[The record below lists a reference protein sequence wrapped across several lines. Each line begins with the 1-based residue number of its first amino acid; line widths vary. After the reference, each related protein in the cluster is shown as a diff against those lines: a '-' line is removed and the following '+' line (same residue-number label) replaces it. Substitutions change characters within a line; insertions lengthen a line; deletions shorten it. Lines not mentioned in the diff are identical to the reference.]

1 VSELASRNSFG
12 HTGFTG
18 TCVWVDPD
26 EELVYIFL
34 SNRVYPDVN
43 NTKLARYRVRQKVQT
58 VVYEA
63 MSPAGALVAG
73 IE

>member
-1 VSELASRNSFG
+1 
-12 HTGFTG
+12 
-18 TCVWVDPD
+18 
-26 EELVYIFL
+26 
-34 SNRVYPDVN
+34 VYPDVN
-43 NTKLARYRVRQKVQT
+43 NTKLARYRVRQKIQT